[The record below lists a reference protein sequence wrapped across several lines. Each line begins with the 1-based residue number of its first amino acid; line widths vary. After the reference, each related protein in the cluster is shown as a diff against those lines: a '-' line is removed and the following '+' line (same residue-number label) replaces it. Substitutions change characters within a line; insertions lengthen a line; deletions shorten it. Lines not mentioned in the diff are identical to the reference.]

1 MAPVPVAAAVV
12 AAAAAAV
19 LQAEV
24 LVAVS
29 AVSAV
34 EEPLPPTMSRFY
46 SHSPRQHT

>member
-12 AAAAAAV
+12 AAAAV

>member
-1 MAPVPVAAAVV
+1 MVPVPVAAAVV
-12 AAAAAAV
+12 AAAAAAAV

-24 LVAVS
+24 LV